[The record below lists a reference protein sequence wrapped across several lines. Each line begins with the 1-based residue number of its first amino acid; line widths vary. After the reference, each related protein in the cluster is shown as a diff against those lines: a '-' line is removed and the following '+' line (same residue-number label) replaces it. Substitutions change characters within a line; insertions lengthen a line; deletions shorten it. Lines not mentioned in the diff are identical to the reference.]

1 VIIAPRLAAALA
13 VGSLAYGGVQ
23 AAELRVVSSNGVTGL
38 LHELGLRFEQASG
51 NTLLVHYDTTQALT
65 NSINAGEDFD
75 VAILTHPAAEAL
87 AISGKCSRGT
97 DIARSGIGVAVRA
110 GAAKPDVSS
119 TAALKRALLA
129 AKSVGFSSSGASG
142 LYVEELL
149 QRLGVAQR
157 VNARAQRFPSEQL
170 AARLAAGEV
179 ELVIQQISEIHVMQG
194 AAYAGPLPAQLQ
206 HDTTFTA
213 SIAAHARDPA
223 AAQALVAFLTAPAA
237 AATIKANW
245 MQPP

>member
-38 LHELGLRFEQASG
+38 LHELGARFEQASG

-75 VAILTHPAAEAL
+75 VAILTHTAAEAL
-87 AISGKCSRGT
+87 AASGKCGPGT

-110 GAAKPDVSS
+110 GAARPDVSNA
-119 TAALKRALLA
+119 AALKRALLA
-129 AKSVGFSSSGASG
+129 ATSVGFSSSGASG
-142 LYVEELL
+142 LYVEQLL
-149 QRLGVAQR
+149 RRLDVAQQ
-157 VNARAQRFPSEQL
+157 VNAKAQRYPSDQL

-194 AAYAGPLPAQLQ
+194 AVYVGPLPEQLQ
-206 HDTTFTA
+206 HDTTFSA
-213 SIAAHARDPA
+213 SVAAHTHDPT
-223 AAQALVAFLTAPAA
+223 AAQALVAFLAAPAA
-237 AATIKANW
+237 APVVKANW

>member
-1 VIIAPRLAAALA
+1 MIVPHRLAATLVLGWLA
-13 VGSLAYGGVQ
+13 CSGIQ
-23 AAELRVVSSNGVTGL
+23 AAELKVVSSNGVTGL
-38 LHELGLRFEQASG
+38 LHELGARFEQASG
-51 NTLLVHYDTTQALT
+51 NTLVVHYDTTQALT

-75 VAILTHPAAEAL
+75 VAILTRPAAEAL
-87 AISGKCSRGT
+87 AASGKCGPGA

-110 GAAKPDVSS
+110 GAARPDITS

-142 LYVEELL
+142 LYVEDLL
-149 QRLGVAQR
+149 RRLDVAPQVNAKAQR
-157 VNARAQRFPSEQL
+157 YPSDQL

-194 AAYAGPLPAQLQ
+194 AVYVGPLPAPLQ
-206 HDTTFTA
+206 HDTTFTV
-213 SIAAHARDPA
+213 SVAAHVHDPA
-223 AAQALVAFLTAPAA
+223 AAQALAAFLAAPAA
-237 AATIKANW
+237 APIIKANW

>member
-1 VIIAPRLAAALA
+1 MTISHRLAVAVVLGLLA
-13 VGSLAYGGVQ
+13 QSAVQGS
-23 AAELRVVSSNGVTGL
+23 ELRIVSSNGVTGL
-38 LHELGLRFEQASG
+38 LHELGPRFEQATG
-51 NTLLVHYDTTQALT
+51 NTLVVDYDTTQALT

-87 AISGKCSRGT
+87 ATSGKCARGA

-110 GAAKPDVSS
+110 GAAKPDVTT

-129 AKSVGFSSSGASG
+129 AKSVGFSSNGASG

-149 QRLGVAQR
+149 QRLGVAQS
-157 VNARAQRFPSEQL
+157 VNAKAQRFTSEQL
-170 AARLAAGEV
+170 AARLAAGDV
-179 ELVIQQISEIHVMQG
+179 ELVIQQISEIHLMQG
-194 AAYAGPLPAQLQ
+194 TAYVGPLPAELQ

-213 SIAAHARDPA
+213 SIAAHAHDPA
-223 AAQALVAFLTAPAA
+223 AAQAFVAFLTAPEAA
-237 AATIKANW
+237 AIIRANW

>member
-1 VIIAPRLAAALA
+1 MPHRVAAALA
-13 VGSLAYGGVQ
+13 FGLLAHSAIQ

-38 LHELGLRFEQASG
+38 LHELGARFEQASG
-51 NTLLVHYDTTQALT
+51 NRLRVHYDTTQALT
-65 NSINAGEDFD
+65 HSINAGEEFD

-87 AISGKCSRGT
+87 AASGTCGPGT

-110 GAAKPDVSS
+110 GAARPDVSS
-119 TAALKRALLA
+119 PAALKRALLA

-149 QRLGVAQR
+149 QRLDVAQEI
-157 VNARAQRFPSEQL
+157 NAKAQRFPSEEL

-194 AAYAGPLPAQLQ
+194 TVYVGPLPAPLQ
-206 HDTTFTA
+206 HDTTFTV
-213 SIAAHARDPA
+213 SVGAHAHDPA
-223 AAQALVAFLTAPAA
+223 AAQALVAFLAAPAA
-237 AATIKANW
+237 APIIKANW